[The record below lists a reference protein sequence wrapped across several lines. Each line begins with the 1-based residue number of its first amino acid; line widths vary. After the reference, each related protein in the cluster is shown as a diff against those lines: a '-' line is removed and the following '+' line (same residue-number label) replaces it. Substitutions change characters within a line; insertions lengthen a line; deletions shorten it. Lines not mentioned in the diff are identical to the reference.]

1 MTLPGVWRDPPSG
14 ADAAGLPPA
23 APDAA
28 RVPAAE
34 LRSLFLFES
43 LSDSKLE
50 WLSRNG
56 ERRTYA
62 ADAVVFRE
70 GDPAEWLFLLLEG
83 EICLL
88 KSVAGQQ
95 VSLSTSTHRGAYAG
109 ATRAFVTDADHT
121 YANTMKALSASSF
134 YLLPAEHF
142 ARFVR
147 GAMPM
152 AVHLLDGLFIG
163 MQNSEATIR
172 QREHLARLGTLSAGL
187 AHELNN
193 PAAAAVRAAAQL
205 SEPLA
210 ALAGSAAAFARV
222 SADEDFLARAEA
234 VRADAVAHA
243 CTAPALGALDRA
255 DAEDEVTD
263 LLEDADVDGAP
274 EVAVTLVGSG
284 LDAGWVSAALQR
296 LAGPARSE
304 AFAWLAAVVEAES
317 LAREIGDATEAI
329 SALVAA
335 VKEYSYLD
343 SSAVQDV
350 DLHAGL
356 DSTLRML
363 AHKLRGITVQ
373 RDFAPDLPRVSA
385 YGAELNQ
392 VWTNLLDNA
401 AAATGG
407 TGTVRLRTSHAAGR
421 VRVEIADD
429 GPGIPP
435 EAQPRVFE
443 AFFTTKGPG
452 AGTGLGLDSSRRI
465 VEDRHHGSIG
475 FTTGPAGTTFA
486 VELPV
491 QQVLR

>member
-1 MTLPGVWRDPPSG
+1 MSG
-14 ADAAGLPPA
+14 ED
-23 APDAA
+23 
-28 RVPAAE
+28 
-34 LRSLFLFES
+34 
-43 LSDSKLE
+43 LE
-50 WLSRNG
+50 WLSRHG

-62 ADAVVFRE
+62 AGAVVFAE
-70 GDPAEWLFLLLEG
+70 GEPAAFLFLLLDG
-83 EICLL
+83 EVCLL

-95 VSLSTSTHRGAYAG
+95 VPLSTTTQRGAYAG
-109 ATRAFVTDADHT
+109 ATRAFVVADTDHT
-121 YANTMKALSASSF
+121 YSSSMTALATSSLF
-134 YLLPAEHF
+134 LLPAAQF

-147 GAMPM
+147 ERMPM
-152 AVHLLDGLFIG
+152 AVHLLDGLFVG
-163 MQNSEATIR
+163 MRNSEATIR

-205 SEPLA
+205 SVPLA
-210 ALAGSAAAFARV
+210 ALAGSAAAFARAGV
-222 SADEDFLARAEA
+222 GEEFLARASA
-234 VRADAVAHA
+234 VRADAVAQA
-243 CTAPALGALDRA
+243 CAAPALGALGRA

-263 LLEDADVDGAP
+263 LLEDAGVDGAA
-274 EVAVTLVGSG
+274 EVAVTLVAAG
-284 LDAGWVSAALQR
+284 LDAGWVAGALERLPGPGCSAAF
-296 LAGPARSE
+296 G
-304 AFAWLAAVVEAES
+304 WLAAAVEADA
-317 LAREIGDATEAI
+317 LTREIGTATEAI

-343 SSAVQDV
+343 SSAVQEV

-356 DSTLRML
+356 DSTVRML
-363 AHKLRGITVQ
+363 GHKLRGIAVL
-373 RDFAPDLPRVSA
+373 REFDPALPRVSA

-401 AAATGG
+401 AAAMGG
-407 TGTVRLRTSHAAGR
+407 RGTLRLRTSRAGER
-421 VRVEIADD
+421 VRVEVADD

-435 EAQPRVFE
+435 EARPRVFE

-452 AGTGLGLDSSRRI
+452 AGSGLGLDSSRRI

-491 QQVLR
+491 AQSLP